1 MKNLFCVTGI
11 LIFLFLL
18 SCKQANSEESQ
29 IKDKTVYQKKVL
41 PNNFNYSHEKNEPLH
56 FSMNYVYPPVYMSM
70 TKSSDNDVPPK
81 EKISILNKAGGSKK
95 IESYKLYLERN
106 SDEDLN
112 QYLKEN
118 VHLTDLNNDGLKDIV
133 IYSHPM
139 SLASLEI
146 FLNDKNGF
154 YKILS
159 YTGGYAEIK
168 FDFIIGN
175 TNYLIVNDSESG
187 GGLFSYTTI
196 YEVSDKKTI
205 MTERRVYNS
214 DTVFPKEFNTY
225 AKTETVIDSDIW
237 SVYDKKIIEGEEK
250 DFYRS
255 ASIPSGTVCYILNSH
270 KENGINWLFC
280 LFRYSTEHFNELN
293 KHQGFTGS
301 TYYYGWIKSE
311 NIKKY

>member
-1 MKNLFCVTGI
+1 LKNLFCVTGI
-11 LIFLFLL
+11 LILLFLL

-29 IKDKTVYQKKVL
+29 IKDETVYQKKVL
-41 PNNFNYSHEKNEPLH
+41 PDNFNYSHGKNEPLH
-56 FSMNYVYPPVYMSM
+56 FSMNYVHPPVYMSM
-70 TKSSDNDVPPK
+70 TKSSDNDLPPK

-95 IESYKLYLERN
+95 IESYRLYLERN
-106 SDEDLN
+106 SDDELN

-118 VHLTDLNNDGLKDIV
+118 VYLTDLNNDGLKDIV

-196 YEVSDKKTI
+196 YEISDKKTSI
-205 MTERRVYNS
+205 HEKRIYNYE
-214 DTVFPKEFNTY
+214 TIFPKDFNSY
-225 AKTETVIDSDIW
+225 IKAQVIKDSDIW
-237 SVYDKKIIEGEEK
+237 AVYNKQTIEGEEK
-250 DFYRS
+250 NIYRS
-255 ASIPSGTVCYILNSH
+255 ASIPSGSVCYILNSH
-270 KENGINWLFC
+270 KEDGVDWFFGIFPHDAEYVDLESKND
-280 LFRYSTEHFNELN
+280 
-293 KHQGFTGS
+293 GFSGKTF
-301 TYYYGWIKSE
+301 YYGWIKSE
-311 NIKKY
+311 NIKKD